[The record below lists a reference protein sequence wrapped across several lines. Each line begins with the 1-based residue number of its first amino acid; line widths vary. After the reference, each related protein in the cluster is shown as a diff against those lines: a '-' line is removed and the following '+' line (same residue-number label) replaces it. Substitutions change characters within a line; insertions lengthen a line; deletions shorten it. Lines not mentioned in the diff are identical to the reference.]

1 MLIVYVITSEST
13 TPHWG
18 LRLTAR
24 KTASSDDGGGRYL
37 VYIYRVSINLMATTD
52 VILRSSC
59 TMQSRAITRS
69 QHSSPLPNGQLIF
82 GEYRISPISVPHGE
96 KSATTTLARFLLQC
110 TQLSFPLNSVHF
122 YSSNLHLG
130 IILSLLSQD
139 KLSSHK
145 SAIHIYSTFA
155 RLTW

>member
-1 MLIVYVITSEST
+1 VKELPIVYIIISEST
-13 TPHWG
+13 IPHWG
-18 LRLTAR
+18 LCLT
-24 KTASSDDGGGRYL
+24 SDDGSGRYL
-37 VYIYRVSINLMATTD
+37 VYVYRVSINLMATTD
-52 VILRSSC
+52 GNC

-69 QHSSPLPNGQLIF
+69 QHSSPFPNGQLIL

-110 TQLSFPLNSVHF
+110 TQLSFFPLNSAHF
-122 YSSNLHLG
+122 HSSNFLLV
-130 IILSLLSQD
+130 ITPSLPSQD
-139 KLSSHK
+139 KPSSHK